1 MSLLDLAIKKHP
13 RDPSHTVSWQF
24 PPRFSLVNQNYSLHN
39 EFKERSDDS
48 AVEAVTSSTVS
59 IHLPSANLNS
69 RKIVKNHVVFLSF
82 RGLGP
87 ILHSRDGPILSLGV
101 DPSLKQLLQARIGLP
116 SQAMEVKE
124 MHCYDAFRQEKMGCN
139 VAKWHNGS
147 RECVCNGW
155 LRGYALNVT
164 TLDASSN
171 MFDDVMM
178 DLREELDGQTLL
190 EEAMTT
196 TMLVIVAVS
205 ATLLVAS
212 LLSAALLIIYCRRVK
227 VNNGLDNAVDGF
239 VLTYPTRK
247 LFFFRLLYLEVDFY
261 RRRQFSSK
269 ESII

>member
-1 MSLLDLAIKKHP
+1 M
-13 RDPSHTVSWQF
+13 VSWQF
-24 PPRFSLVNQNYSLHN
+24 PPRFSLVNQNYSHN
-39 EFKERSDDS
+39 EFKERTTDS
-48 AVEAVTSSTVS
+48 AAALTSSTVS
-59 IHLPSANLNS
+59 IHLPEAAAASLKS

-82 RGLGP
+82 RGLAP
-87 ILHSRDGPILSLGV
+87 ILQSHSADPILSLGV
-101 DPSLKQLLQARIGLP
+101 DPSLKQLLQARIRLP
-116 SQAMEVKE
+116 SSSSAGDANTAMEVKE
-124 MHCYDAFRQEKMGCN
+124 MHCYDALLQEKMGCN
-139 VAKWHNGS
+139 VAKWHNGT

-164 TLDASSN
+164 MASSASSAS

-227 VNNGLDNAVDGF
+227 VIG
-239 VLTYPTRK
+239 
-247 LFFFRLLYLEVDFY
+247 
-261 RRRQFSSK
+261 
-269 ESII
+269 

>member
-1 MSLLDLAIKKHP
+1 M
-13 RDPSHTVSWQF
+13 VSWQF
-24 PPRFSLVNQNYSLHN
+24 PPRFSLVNQNYSHN
-39 EFKERSDDS
+39 EFKERTTDS
-48 AVEAVTSSTVS
+48 AAAALTSSTVS
-59 IHLPSANLNS
+59 IHLPEAAAASLKS

-82 RGLGP
+82 RGLAP
-87 ILHSRDGPILSLGV
+87 ILQSHSANPILSLGV
-101 DPSLKQLLQARIGLP
+101 DPSLKQLLQARIRLP
-116 SQAMEVKE
+116 SSSSAAADANTAMEVKE
-124 MHCYDAFRQEKMGCN
+124 MHCYDALLQEKMGCN
-139 VAKWHNGS
+139 VAKWHNGT

-164 TLDASSN
+164 MASSASSAS

-227 VNNGLDNAVDGF
+227 VIG
-239 VLTYPTRK
+239 
-247 LFFFRLLYLEVDFY
+247 
-261 RRRQFSSK
+261 
-269 ESII
+269 

>member
-1 MSLLDLAIKKHP
+1 M
-13 RDPSHTVSWQF
+13 VSWQF
-24 PPRFSLVNQNYSLHN
+24 PPRFSLVNQNYSHN
-39 EFKERSDDS
+39 EFKERTTDS
-48 AVEAVTSSTVS
+48 AAALTSSTVS
-59 IHLPSANLNS
+59 IHLPEAAAASLKS

-82 RGLGP
+82 RGLAP
-87 ILHSRDGPILSLGV
+87 ILQSHSADPILSLGV
-101 DPSLKQLLQARIGLP
+101 DPSLKQLLQARIRLP
-116 SQAMEVKE
+116 SSSSAAADANTAMEVKE
-124 MHCYDAFRQEKMGCN
+124 MHCYDALLQEKMGCN
-139 VAKWHNGS
+139 VAKWHNGT

-164 TLDASSN
+164 MASSASSAS

-227 VNNGLDNAVDGF
+227 VIG
-239 VLTYPTRK
+239 
-247 LFFFRLLYLEVDFY
+247 
-261 RRRQFSSK
+261 
-269 ESII
+269 

>member
-1 MSLLDLAIKKHP
+1 M
-13 RDPSHTVSWQF
+13 VSWQF
-24 PPRFSLVNQNYSLHN
+24 PPRFSLVNQNYSHN
-39 EFKERSDDS
+39 EFKERTTDS
-48 AVEAVTSSTVS
+48 AAAALTSSTVS
-59 IHLPSANLNS
+59 IHLPGAAAAAAASSLKS

-82 RGLGP
+82 RGLAP
-87 ILHSRDGPILSLGV
+87 ILQSHSADPILSLGV
-101 DPSLKQLLQARIGLP
+101 DPSLKQLLQARIRLP
-116 SQAMEVKE
+116 SSSYSSSEGLGDANPMEVKE
-124 MHCYDAFRQEKMGCN
+124 MHCYDALLQEKMGCN
-139 VAKWHNGS
+139 VAKWHNGT

-164 TLDASSN
+164 MASSASSAS

-227 VNNGLDNAVDGF
+227 V
-239 VLTYPTRK
+239 
-247 LFFFRLLYLEVDFY
+247 
-261 RRRQFSSK
+261 
-269 ESII
+269 IW

>member
-1 MSLLDLAIKKHP
+1 M
-13 RDPSHTVSWQF
+13 VSWQF
-24 PPRFSLVNQNYSLHN
+24 PPRFSLVNQNYSHN
-39 EFKERSDDS
+39 EFKERTTDS
-48 AVEAVTSSTVS
+48 AAALTSSTVS
-59 IHLPSANLNS
+59 IHLPEAAAASLKS

-82 RGLGP
+82 RGLAP
-87 ILHSRDGPILSLGV
+87 ILQSHSADPILSLGV
-101 DPSLKQLLQARIGLP
+101 DPSLKQLLQARIRLP
-116 SQAMEVKE
+116 SSSTAADANTAMEVKE
-124 MHCYDAFRQEKMGCN
+124 MHCYDALLQEKMGCN
-139 VAKWHNGS
+139 VAKWHNGT

-164 TLDASSN
+164 MASSASSAS

-227 VNNGLDNAVDGF
+227 VIG
-239 VLTYPTRK
+239 
-247 LFFFRLLYLEVDFY
+247 
-261 RRRQFSSK
+261 
-269 ESII
+269 

>member
-1 MSLLDLAIKKHP
+1 M
-13 RDPSHTVSWQF
+13 VSWQF
-24 PPRFSLVNQNYSLHN
+24 PPRFSLVNQNYSHN
-39 EFKERSDDS
+39 EFKERTTDS
-48 AVEAVTSSTVS
+48 AAAALTSSTVS
-59 IHLPSANLNS
+59 IHLPEAAAASLKS

-82 RGLGP
+82 RGLAP
-87 ILHSRDGPILSLGV
+87 ILQSHSADPILSLGV
-101 DPSLKQLLQARIGLP
+101 DPSLKQLLQARIRLP
-116 SQAMEVKE
+116 SSSSAAADANRAMEVKE
-124 MHCYDAFRQEKMGCN
+124 MHCYDALLQEKMGCN
-139 VAKWHNGS
+139 VAKWHNGT

-164 TLDASSN
+164 MASSASSAS

-227 VNNGLDNAVDGF
+227 VIG
-239 VLTYPTRK
+239 
-247 LFFFRLLYLEVDFY
+247 
-261 RRRQFSSK
+261 
-269 ESII
+269 

>member
-1 MSLLDLAIKKHP
+1 M
-13 RDPSHTVSWQF
+13 VSWQF
-24 PPRFSLVNQNYSLHN
+24 PPRFSLVNQNYSHN
-39 EFKERSDDS
+39 EFKERTTDS
-48 AVEAVTSSTVS
+48 AAAALTSSTVS
-59 IHLPSANLNS
+59 IHLPEAAAASLKS

-82 RGLGP
+82 RGLAP
-87 ILHSRDGPILSLGV
+87 ILQSHSADPILSLGV
-101 DPSLKQLLQARIGLP
+101 DPSLKQLLQARIRLP
-116 SQAMEVKE
+116 SSSSDAADANTAMEVKE
-124 MHCYDAFRQEKMGCN
+124 MHCYDALLQEKMGCN
-139 VAKWHNGS
+139 VAKWHNGT

-164 TLDASSN
+164 MASSASSAS

-227 VNNGLDNAVDGF
+227 VIG
-239 VLTYPTRK
+239 
-247 LFFFRLLYLEVDFY
+247 
-261 RRRQFSSK
+261 
-269 ESII
+269 

>member
-1 MSLLDLAIKKHP
+1 M
-13 RDPSHTVSWQF
+13 VSWQF
-24 PPRFSLVNQNYSLHN
+24 PPRFSLVNQNYSHN
-39 EFKERSDDS
+39 EFKERTTDS
-48 AVEAVTSSTVS
+48 AAALTSSTVS
-59 IHLPSANLNS
+59 IHLPEAAAASLKS

-82 RGLGP
+82 RGLAP
-87 ILHSRDGPILSLGV
+87 ILRSHSADPILSLGV
-101 DPSLKQLLQARIGLP
+101 DPSLKQLLQARIRLP
-116 SQAMEVKE
+116 SSSSAADANTAMEVKE
-124 MHCYDAFRQEKMGCN
+124 MHCYDALLQEKMGCN
-139 VAKWHNGS
+139 VAKWHNGT

-164 TLDASSN
+164 MASSASSAS

-227 VNNGLDNAVDGF
+227 VIG
-239 VLTYPTRK
+239 
-247 LFFFRLLYLEVDFY
+247 
-261 RRRQFSSK
+261 
-269 ESII
+269 